1 MTLKKQNSN
10 NKSRYKIL
18 LPFSSSSKTESYWS
32 ILDFRNC
39 FPQNSSMIDSSSL
52 HEMHWYEEDMQ
63 IQVGRDTG
71 KAFIFASTNP
81 HYDGRLFIELRV
93 QYMKI
98 PISEHVVYIVGQKQ
112 FVYTTISELEIFMY
126 WTRNSMNTLWSYF
139 GFVDKRF
146 WQRFTCKIRQ

>member
-81 HYDGRLFIELRV
+81 HYDDRLFIELRV

-98 PISEHVVYIVGQKQ
+98 PISEHIVYMNCFECQIKKKPICVHNMLLAC
-112 FVYTTISELEIFMY
+112 SELGVFMY
-126 WTRNSMNTLWSYF
+126 WTCNSMNNLSS
-139 GFVDKRF
+139 
-146 WQRFTCKIRQ
+146 